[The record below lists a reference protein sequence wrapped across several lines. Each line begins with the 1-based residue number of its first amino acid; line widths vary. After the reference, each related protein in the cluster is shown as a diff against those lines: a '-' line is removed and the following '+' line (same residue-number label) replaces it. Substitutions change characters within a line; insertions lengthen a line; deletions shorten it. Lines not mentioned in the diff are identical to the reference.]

1 MKEKTPE
8 AGGPQARALAHDAP
22 AHDASAH
29 DTLANEPLSAG
40 YAVPQTY
47 PQSTAVPRVKVLDG
61 RAIAFDHPDQAAGLV
76 HLMTALGTADRDF
89 CGGIVEQLGDAASYG
104 GKIDE
109 RALNF
114 MLSVV
119 KGVKPR
125 DQVEAMLAAQM
136 AAVHAAAMNAALQLA
151 RADKLVQ
158 QEFAERAINKLTRTF
173 AAQTE
178 ALKRYRSGSEAN
190 VTVQHVSVSDGGQAI
205 VGNVTARATPAR
217 AVASRGAR
225 PRATA
230 PELPPISPTAPADA
244 PTAAPRQAETAPV
257 TKRRAR

>member
-1 MKEKTPE
+1 MNQKTSE
-8 AGGPQARALAHDAP
+8 TSEPQADTPDHDAP
-22 AHDASAH
+22 ANDAP
-29 DTLANEPLSAG
+29 ANEPRSAG
-40 YAVPQTY
+40 CAVPQTY
-47 PQSTAVPRVKVLDG
+47 LPSTAAPRIKVLDG

-76 HLMTALGTADRDF
+76 QLMAALGTADRDF

-125 DQVEAMLAAQM
+125 DQVETMLVAQM

-151 RADKLVQ
+151 QANKLVQ

-178 ALKRYRSGSEAN
+178 ALKRYRSGGEAN

-205 VGNVTARATPAR
+205 VGNVTARATPGGA
-217 AVASRGAR
+217 AASRGAR
-225 PRATA
+225 RGRATA
-230 PELPPISPTAPADA
+230 PRPPTSPPAPADA
-244 PTAAPRQAETAPV
+244 PATAPRRAETTPAP
-257 TKRRAR
+257 KRRAR